1 MIHFY
6 QAFKLIVKNPQL
18 PVPPGMEIAAIIEFQ
33 TNSIIDYNEK
43 LVVSI
48 DSREVDIP
56 LIAFPAKP
64 ILNTTGNK
72 LNFYLNIELNFIFL

>member
-1 MIHFY
+1 
-6 QAFKLIVKNPQL
+6 
-18 PVPPGMEIAAIIEFQ
+18 MEIAAVIEFQ
-33 TNSIIDYNEK
+33 TNSVMDYNEK

-64 ILNTTGNK
+64 ILHTAG
-72 LNFYLNIELNFIFL
+72 IC